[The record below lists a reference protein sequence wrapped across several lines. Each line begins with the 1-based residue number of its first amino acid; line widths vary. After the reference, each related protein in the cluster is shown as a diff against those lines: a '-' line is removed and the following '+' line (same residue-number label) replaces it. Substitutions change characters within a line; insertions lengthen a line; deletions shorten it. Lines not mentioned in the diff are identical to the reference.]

1 MNEKITNVKMQ
12 KILLSS
18 DLATGPVP
26 PLPCWTETGVLQEW
40 INEVAAARCFVSELS
55 RYRHFY
61 TFTPPGFLLP
71 DI

>member
-26 PLPCWTETGVLQEW
+26 PLPCWTETGVRHQSSG
-40 INEVAAARCFVSELS
+40 VAATGFVSELS

-61 TFTPPGFLLP
+61 TPGLFAP
-71 DI
+71 